1 MILIDITKTNII
13 EAREHHIKCLTSKI
27 LKSVSDSNNSGIKS
41 FLTEDKIKCILGS
54 LPEELLRLNRLF
66 FQEVIENFEIED
78 WKTYNGITKTK
89 NFSQEENCLKNIFDN
104 VYSEIGEIFNYS
116 DFTTKN
122 EKYDAYHLAEK
133 LDIPTCPYC
142 NRMYTK
148 TVMGEAGEKI
158 IRPEFDH
165 WFPKSQY
172 PLLALSFYNL
182 IPSCH
187 ICNSNLKGKIKP
199 DLKYHFHPYNPINN
213 FHPIFSYELKDYD
226 SYKIKIGFRGEFD
239 DKGKFEESLKIFEL
253 ENIYQAHE
261 DEVKDLIKIRQ
272 AYSDKYIDI
281 LNNSLEKKIHL
292 SKEEVYRLAFGVHYE
307 EDKFDRRPL
316 SKLKKDILTELGI
329 I

>member
-89 NFSQEENCLKNIFDN
+89 NFSQEENRLKNIFDN

-272 AYSDKYIDI
+272 AYSDKYIDM
-281 LNNSLEKKIHL
+281 LNNSLKGVNL

>member
-1 MILIDITKTNII
+1 MIPIDITKTNII
-13 EAREHHIKCLTSKI
+13 EAREYHYRIMRYII
-27 LKSVSDSNNSGIKS
+27 LKKIKGNQFKEKSPLKNMKIRHISGVSYCIEKYFEDEDNLKRVLIGLPTELDSIKS
-41 FLTEDKIKCILGS
+41 KFRKDKDIRKIFHYDNWLS
-54 LPEELLRLNRLF
+54 Y
-66 FQEVIENFEIED
+66 D
-78 WKTYNGITKTK
+78 KYNA
-89 NFSQEENCLKNIFDN
+89 
-104 VYSEIGEIFNYS
+104 
-116 DFTTKN
+116 
-122 EKYDAYHLAEK
+122 YDLAKK

-148 TVMGEAGEKI
+148 TVTGEAGGKI

-187 ICNSNLKGKIKP
+187 ICNSNVKGKTEFKL
-199 DLKYHFHPYNPINN
+199 DTHFHPYNPSSNLKAT
-213 FHPIFSYELKDYD
+213 FSYNHKSYD
-226 SYKIKIGFRGEFD
+226 DYKIKINTKD
-239 DKGKFEESLKIFEL
+239 DFSRDSVEAFQL

-261 DEVKDLIKIRQ
+261 DEVKDLIKIRK
-272 AYSDKYIDI
+272 AYSDKYIEI
-281 LNNSLEKKIHL
+281 LNDSLKGVNL

-307 EDKFDRRPL
+307 DEKFDRRPL

>member
-1 MILIDITKTNII
+1 MIPIDITKSNII
-13 EAREHHIKCLTSKI
+13 EARDYHYRIMRYII
-27 LKSVSDSNNSGIKS
+27 LKKIRGNQFKESPPLKDMKIKS
-41 FLTEDKIKCILGS
+41 IKGVSYCIKKYFEDEDNLKRVLIGLPTELDSIKS
-54 LPEELLRLNRLF
+54 KFRK
-66 FQEVIENFEIED
+66 D
-78 WKTYNGITKTK
+78 
-89 NFSQEENCLKNIFDN
+89 KNIRKIFDYEN
-104 VYSEIGEIFNYS
+104 WLNYDKYNAY
-116 DFTTKN
+116 DFAK
-122 EKYDAYHLAEK
+122 K

-142 NRMYTK
+142 NRTYTK
-148 TVMGEAGEKI
+148 TVIIQKKEKI

-165 WFPKSQY
+165 WFPKSEY

-187 ICNSNLKGKIKP
+187 ICNSNVKGKTEFKL
-199 DLKYHFHPYNPINN
+199 DTHFHPYNSASNVKAT
-213 FHPIFSYELKDYD
+213 FSYN
-226 SYKIKIGFRGEFD
+226 YKSCDGYRIKINTKD
-239 DKGKFEESLKIFEL
+239 DFSRDSVEAFQL

-272 AYSDKYIDI
+272 AYSDKYIEI
-281 LNNSLEKKIHL
+281 LNKSLKINL

>member
-1 MILIDITKTNII
+1 MISIDITKANII
-13 EAREHHIKCLTSKI
+13 EAKEYHYRIMRYII
-27 LKSVSDSNNSGIKS
+27 LKKIKGNQFKEKSPLKNMKIQYISGVSYCIKKYFENEDNLKKVLIGLPTELDSIKS
-41 FLTEDKIKCILGS
+41 KFC
-54 LPEELLRLNRLF
+54 
-66 FQEVIENFEIED
+66 
-78 WKTYNGITKTK
+78 
-89 NFSQEENCLKNIFDN
+89 
-104 VYSEIGEIFNYS
+104 
-116 DFTTKN
+116 KN
-122 EKYDAYHLAEK
+122 EKIRKIFDYDNWLSNDKYNAYDLAKK

-148 TVMGEAGEKI
+148 TVMGKAGEKI

-165 WFPKSQY
+165 WFSKNQY

-187 ICNSNLKGKIKP
+187 ICNSNIKGKTEFKL
-199 DLKYHFHPYNPINN
+199 DSHFHPYNLVSNLKAT
-213 FHPIFSYELKDYD
+213 FSYNHKSYD
-226 SYKIKIGFRGEFD
+226 DYKIKINTED
-239 DKGKFEESLKIFEL
+239 DFSRDSVKAFQL

-261 DEVKDLIKIRQ
+261 DEVKDLIKMRQ

>member
-1 MILIDITKTNII
+1 MILIDITKSNII
-13 EAREHHIKCLTSKI
+13 EAREQHIKSLTPKI
-27 LKSVSDSNNSGIKS
+27 LKSVSDSDNSGINS
-41 FLTEDKIKCILGS
+41 FLTEDRIKCILGG

-66 FQEVIENFEIED
+66 FQDVIENFKIED
-78 WKTYNGITKTK
+78 WEAYNDITKI
-89 NFSQEENCLKNIFDN
+89 NQPEEKRRLRNIFDN
-104 VYSEIGEIFNYS
+104 IYVEIEDIFDYGKFSKKRN
-116 DFTTKN
+116 KQ
-122 EKYDAYHLAEK
+122 YDIYDLAEK

-187 ICNSNLKGKIKP
+187 ICNSNLKGNIKP

-226 SYKIKIGFRGEFD
+226 SYKIKIGFRGEF
-239 DKGKFEESLKIFEL
+239 KEKKEFEKSLKIFEL

-272 AYSDKYIDI
+272 AYSDKYIDM
-281 LNNSLEKKIHL
+281 LNDSLKGVNL

-307 EDKFDRRPL
+307 DDKFDRRPL

>member
-1 MILIDITKTNII
+1 MIPIDITKPNII
-13 EAREHHIKCLTSKI
+13 EAREHHIKYLTPKI
-27 LKSVSDSNNSGIKS
+27 LEEVSKSTNQKIKS
-41 FLTEDKIKCILGS
+41 ILTEDNIKSILGS

-104 VYSEIGEIFNYS
+104 VYSEVGEIFNYS
-116 DFTTKN
+116 DFTIKN

-172 PLLALSFYNL
+172 PLSS
-182 IPSCH
+182 I
-187 ICNSNLKGKIKP
+187 
-199 DLKYHFHPYNPINN
+199 
-213 FHPIFSYELKDYD
+213 
-226 SYKIKIGFRGEFD
+226 
-239 DKGKFEESLKIFEL
+239 
-253 ENIYQAHE
+253 
-261 DEVKDLIKIRQ
+261 
-272 AYSDKYIDI
+272 
-281 LNNSLEKKIHL
+281 
-292 SKEEVYRLAFGVHYE
+292 
-307 EDKFDRRPL
+307 
-316 SKLKKDILTELGI
+316 
-329 I
+329 

>member
-1 MILIDITKTNII
+1 MIPIDITKSNII
-13 EAREHHIKCLTSKI
+13 EAREHHIKCLTPKI
-27 LKSVSDSNNSGIKS
+27 LKSVSDSNNLQIKS
-41 FLTEDKIKCILGS
+41 FLTEEKIKYILGES
-54 LPEELLRLNRLF
+54 PKKIYQLNLLFLRKTINSFRLKDWEVCNNNTPEETAHLKSIFND
-66 FQEVIENFEIED
+66 VYTEIE
-78 WKTYNGITKTK
+78 K
-89 NFSQEENCLKNIFDN
+89 
-104 VYSEIGEIFNYS
+104 IFNYEN
-116 DFTTKN
+116 FTTKKKK
-122 EKYDAYHLAEK
+122 EYDAYHLAEK

-239 DKGKFEESLKIFEL
+239 EKGKFEESLKIFEL

>member
-89 NFSQEENCLKNIFDN
+89 NFSQEDN
-104 VYSEIGEIFNYS
+104 VYSEVGEIFNYS
-116 DFTTKN
+116 DFTIKN

-239 DKGKFEESLKIFEL
+239 EKGKFEESLKIFEL
-253 ENIYQAHE
+253 ENIYQTHE

-281 LNNSLEKKIHL
+281 LNNSLGKKIHL
-292 SKEEVYRLAFGVHYE
+292 SKEEIYRLAFGVHYE
-307 EDKFDRRPL
+307 EDKFDRRLL

>member
-1 MILIDITKTNII
+1 MIPIDITKPNII
-13 EAREHHIKCLTSKI
+13 EAREHHIKYLTPKI
-27 LKSVSDSNNSGIKS
+27 LEEVSKSTNQKIKS
-41 FLTEDKIKCILGS
+41 ILTEDNIKSILGTF
-54 LPEELLRLNRLF
+54 PEELLQLNLSF
-66 FQEVIENFEIED
+66 LQAVIENFKLED
-78 WKTYNGITKTK
+78 WEAYNRITRTR
-89 NFSQEENCLKNIFDN
+89 NFSQEENRLKNIFDN
-104 VYSEIGEIFNYS
+104 VYSEVGEIFNYR

-122 EKYDAYHLAEK
+122 EKYDA
-133 LDIPTCPYC
+133 YC

-199 DLKYHFHPYNPINN
+199 DLKYHFHPYNSINN

-239 DKGKFEESLKIFEL
+239 EKGKFEESLKIFEL

-272 AYSDKYIDI
+272 AYSDKYIDM
-281 LNNSLEKKIHL
+281 LNDSLEGVNL

>member
-1 MILIDITKTNII
+1 MIPIDITKANII
-13 EAREHHIKCLTSKI
+13 EAREHHIKCLTPKI
-27 LKSVSDSNNSGIKS
+27 LKSVSDSNNLQIKS
-41 FLTEDKIKCILGS
+41 FLTEDRIKCILGG
-54 LPEELLRLNRLF
+54 LPEELLQLNRLF
-66 FQEVIENFEIED
+66 FQDVIENFKIED
-78 WKTYNGITKTK
+78 WEAYNDITKI
-89 NFSQEENCLKNIFDN
+89 NQPEEKRRLRNIFDN
-104 VYSEIGEIFNYS
+104 IYVEIEDIFDYGKFSKKRN
-116 DFTTKN
+116 KQ
-122 EKYDAYHLAEK
+122 YDIYDLAEK

-148 TVMGEAGEKI
+148 TVIGELGEKI

-226 SYKIKIGFRGEFD
+226 SYKIKFGFRGEFD
-239 DKGKFEESLKIFEL
+239 EKEKFEESLKIFEL

-272 AYSDKYIDI
+272 AYSDKYIEI
-281 LNNSLEKKIHL
+281 LNDSLKGVNL

>member
-1 MILIDITKTNII
+1 MILIDITKANII
-13 EAREHHIKCLTSKI
+13 EARDYHIKCLTPKI
-27 LKSVSDSNNSGIKS
+27 LESVSDSNNLEIKS
-41 FLTEDKIKCILGS
+41 FLTEEKIKCILGGS
-54 LPEELLRLNRLF
+54 PKKIYQLNLLFLRKTIDNFRFKDWEAYNDITKINQPEEKRRLR
-66 FQEVIENFEIED
+66 
-78 WKTYNGITKTK
+78 
-89 NFSQEENCLKNIFDN
+89 NIFDN
-104 VYSEIGEIFNYS
+104 VYNEIEKIFSYKN
-116 DFTTKN
+116 FTTKKKK
-122 EKYDAYHLAEK
+122 EYDTYDLAEN

-148 TVMGEAGEKI
+148 TVKGKAGKKI

-165 WFPKSQY
+165 WFPKSEY

-187 ICNSNLKGKIKP
+187 ICNSNVKGKTEFKL
-199 DLKYHFHPYNPINN
+199 DTHFHPYNSASNVKAT
-213 FHPIFSYELKDYD
+213 FSYN
-226 SYKIKIGFRGEFD
+226 YKSCDGYRIKINTKD
-239 DKGKFEESLKIFEL
+239 DFSRDSVEAFQL

-272 AYSDKYIDI
+272 AYSDKYIEI
-281 LNNSLEKKIHL
+281 LKNSLKGLSL

>member
-1 MILIDITKTNII
+1 MIPIDITKSNII
-13 EAREHHIKCLTSKI
+13 EARDYHYRIMRYII
-27 LKSVSDSNNSGIKS
+27 LKKIRGNQFKESPPLKDMKIKS
-41 FLTEDKIKCILGS
+41 IKGVSYCIKK
-54 LPEELLRLNRLF
+54 
-66 FQEVIENFEIED
+66 NFEDED
-78 WKTYNGITKTK
+78 NLKRVLIGLPTELDSIKSK
-89 NFSQEENCLKNIFDN
+89 FRKDKNIRKIFDYEN
-104 VYSEIGEIFNYS
+104 WLNYDKYNAY
-116 DFTTKN
+116 DFAK
-122 EKYDAYHLAEK
+122 K

-142 NRMYTK
+142 NRTYTK
-148 TVMGEAGEKI
+148 TVITQKGEKI

-165 WFPKSQY
+165 WFPKSEY

-187 ICNSNLKGKIKP
+187 ICNSNVKGKTEFKL
-199 DLKYHFHPYNPINN
+199 DTHFHPYNSASNVKAT
-213 FHPIFSYELKDYD
+213 FSYN
-226 SYKIKIGFRGEFD
+226 YKSCDGYRIKINTKD
-239 DKGKFEESLKIFEL
+239 DFSRDSVEAFQL

-272 AYSDKYIDI
+272 AYSDKYIEI
-281 LNNSLEKKIHL
+281 LKNSLKGLSL

>member
-1 MILIDITKTNII
+1 MIPIDITKANII
-13 EAREHHIKCLTSKI
+13 EAKEYHYRIMRYIILKKIKGNQFKEKSPLKNMKIQYISGVSHCIKKYFENEDNLKKI
-27 LKSVSDSNNSGIKS
+27 LIGLPTELDSIKS
-41 FLTEDKIKCILGS
+41 IFRED
-54 LPEELLRLNRLF
+54 
-66 FQEVIENFEIED
+66 ENIR
-78 WKTYNGITKTK
+78 K
-89 NFSQEENCLKNIFDN
+89 IFDYDN
-104 VYSEIGEIFNYS
+104 WLSNG
-116 DFTTKN
+116 
-122 EKYDAYHLAEK
+122 KYNAYDLAKK

-226 SYKIKIGFRGEFD
+226 SYKIKIGFRGEF
-239 DKGKFEESLKIFEL
+239 KEKKQFEKSLKIFEL

-261 DEVKDLIKIRQ
+261 DEVKDLIQIRR

-281 LNNSLEKKIHL
+281 LNESLENKIHL

-307 EDKFDRRPL
+307 DDKFDRRPL

>member
-1 MILIDITKTNII
+1 MIPIDITKANII
-13 EAREHHIKCLTSKI
+13 EAREHHYRIMRYII
-27 LKSVSDSNNSGIKS
+27 LKKIKGNQFKEKPPLKNMKIQYISRVSDSIKKYFEDEDNLKRVLIGLPTELDSIKS
-41 FLTEDKIKCILGS
+41 KFRKDEGIRKIFHYDNWLSYDK
-54 LPEELLRLNRLF
+54 
-66 FQEVIENFEIED
+66 
-78 WKTYNGITKTK
+78 YNA
-89 NFSQEENCLKNIFDN
+89 
-104 VYSEIGEIFNYS
+104 
-116 DFTTKN
+116 
-122 EKYDAYHLAEK
+122 YDLAKK

-142 NRMYTK
+142 NRTYTK
-148 TVMGEAGEKI
+148 TVITQKGEKI

-165 WFPKSQY
+165 WFPKSEY

-187 ICNSNLKGKIKP
+187 ICNSNVKGGKKT

-213 FHPIFSYELKDYD
+213 FNPIFSYELKDYD

-239 DKGKFEESLKIFEL
+239 EKEKFEKSLKLFEL

-272 AYSDKYIDI
+272 AYSDKYIDM
-281 LNNSLEKKIHL
+281 LNDSLEGVNL

>member
-1 MILIDITKTNII
+1 MIPIDITKANII
-13 EAREHHIKCLTSKI
+13 EAREHHYRIMRYII
-27 LKSVSDSNNSGIKS
+27 LKKIKGNQFEEKPPLKNMKIQYISRVSDSIKKYFEDEDNLKRVLIGLPTELDSIKS
-41 FLTEDKIKCILGS
+41 KFC
-54 LPEELLRLNRLF
+54 
-66 FQEVIENFEIED
+66 
-78 WKTYNGITKTK
+78 
-89 NFSQEENCLKNIFDN
+89 
-104 VYSEIGEIFNYS
+104 
-116 DFTTKN
+116 KN
-122 EKYDAYHLAEK
+122 EKIRKIFDYDNWLSNDKYNAYDLAKK

-213 FHPIFSYELKDYD
+213 FNPIFSYELKDYD
-226 SYKIKIGFRGEFD
+226 SYKIKIGFRGEF
-239 DKGKFEESLKIFEL
+239 KEKKQFEKSLKIFEL

-281 LNNSLEKKIHL
+281 LNESLENKIHL

>member
-1 MILIDITKTNII
+1 MIPIDITKANII
-13 EAREHHIKCLTSKI
+13 EAREHHYRIMRYIILKKIKGNQFKEKPPFKNMKIRYISGISYCIKKYFENEDNLKKI
-27 LKSVSDSNNSGIKS
+27 LIGLPTELDSIKS
-41 FLTEDKIKCILGS
+41 IFRED
-54 LPEELLRLNRLF
+54 
-66 FQEVIENFEIED
+66 ENIR
-78 WKTYNGITKTK
+78 K
-89 NFSQEENCLKNIFDN
+89 IFDYDN
-104 VYSEIGEIFNYS
+104 WLSNG
-116 DFTTKN
+116 
-122 EKYDAYHLAEK
+122 KYNAYHLAEK

-148 TVMGEAGEKI
+148 TVTGEAGEKV

-213 FHPIFSYELKDYD
+213 FNPIFSYELKDYD
-226 SYKIKIGFRGEFD
+226 DSYKIKIKIGIRRE
-239 DKGKFEESLKIFEL
+239 FEESLKIFEL

-272 AYSDKYIDI
+272 AYSDKYIEI
-281 LNNSLEKKIHL
+281 LNKSLKINL

-307 EDKFDRRPL
+307 DDKFDRRPL

-329 I
+329 IQIE

>member
-1 MILIDITKTNII
+1 MIPIDITKANII
-13 EAREHHIKCLTSKI
+13 EARDYHYRIMRYII
-27 LKSVSDSNNSGIKS
+27 LKKIRGNQFKESPPLKDMKIKS
-41 FLTEDKIKCILGS
+41 IKRVSYCIKKYFEDEDNLKRVLIGLPAELDSIKSKFRTDKKIRK
-54 LPEELLRLNRLF
+54 
-66 FQEVIENFEIED
+66 
-78 WKTYNGITKTK
+78 
-89 NFSQEENCLKNIFDN
+89 IFDYDN
-104 VYSEIGEIFNYS
+104 WLSN
-116 DFTTKN
+116 D
-122 EKYDAYHLAEK
+122 KYNAYHLAEK

-148 TVMGEAGEKI
+148 TVMGKAGEKI

-165 WFPKSQY
+165 WFPKSEY

-187 ICNSNLKGKIKP
+187 ICNSNVKGKTEFKL
-199 DLKYHFHPYNPINN
+199 DTHFHPYNPSSNLKAT
-213 FHPIFSYELKDYD
+213 FSYNHKSYD
-226 SYKIKIGFRGEFD
+226 DYKIKINTKD
-239 DKGKFEESLKIFEL
+239 DFSYNSVEAFQL

-272 AYSDKYIDI
+272 AYSDKYIEI
-281 LNNSLEKKIHL
+281 LNDSLKGVNL

-307 EDKFDRRPL
+307 DDKFDRRPL

>member
-1 MILIDITKTNII
+1 MIPIDITKSNII
-13 EAREHHIKCLTSKI
+13 EARDYHYRIMRYII
-27 LKSVSDSNNSGIKS
+27 LKKIRGNQFKESPPLKDMKIKS
-41 FLTEDKIKCILGS
+41 IKGVSYCIKKYFEDEDNLKRVLIGLPTELDSIKS
-54 LPEELLRLNRLF
+54 KFRK
-66 FQEVIENFEIED
+66 D
-78 WKTYNGITKTK
+78 
-89 NFSQEENCLKNIFDN
+89 KNIRKIFDYEN
-104 VYSEIGEIFNYS
+104 WLNYDKYNAY
-116 DFTTKN
+116 DFAK
-122 EKYDAYHLAEK
+122 K

-142 NRMYTK
+142 NRTYTK
-148 TVMGEAGEKI
+148 TVITQKGEKI

-165 WFPKSQY
+165 WFPKSEY

-187 ICNSNLKGKIKP
+187 ICNSNVKGKTEFKL
-199 DLKYHFHPYNPINN
+199 DSHFHPYNLASNVKAT
-213 FHPIFSYELKDYD
+213 FSYN
-226 SYKIKIGFRGEFD
+226 YKSCDGYRIKINTKD
-239 DKGKFEESLKIFEL
+239 DFSRDSVEAFQL

-272 AYSDKYIDI
+272 AYSDKYIEI
-281 LNNSLEKKIHL
+281 LNKSLKINL

>member
-1 MILIDITKTNII
+1 MIPIDITKSNII
-13 EAREHHIKCLTSKI
+13 EARDYHYRIMRYIIFKKI
-27 LKSVSDSNNSGIKS
+27 RGNQFKESPPLKDMKIKS
-41 FLTEDKIKCILGS
+41 IKGVSYCIKKYFEDEDNLKRVLIGLPTELDSIKSKFC
-54 LPEELLRLNRLF
+54 
-66 FQEVIENFEIED
+66 
-78 WKTYNGITKTK
+78 
-89 NFSQEENCLKNIFDN
+89 
-104 VYSEIGEIFNYS
+104 
-116 DFTTKN
+116 KN
-122 EKYDAYHLAEK
+122 EKIRKIFDYDNWLSNDKYNAYDLAKK

-148 TVMGEAGEKI
+148 TVMGKAGEKI

-165 WFPKSQY
+165 WFPKSEY

-187 ICNSNLKGKIKP
+187 ICNSNVKGKTEFKL
-199 DLKYHFHPYNPINN
+199 DTHFHPYNPSSNLKAT
-213 FHPIFSYELKDYD
+213 FSYNHKSYD
-226 SYKIKIGFRGEFD
+226 DYKIKINTE
-239 DKGKFEESLKIFEL
+239 DKFALDSVEAFQL

-272 AYSDKYIDI
+272 AYSDKYIEI
-281 LNNSLEKKIHL
+281 LNDSLKGVNL

-307 EDKFDRRPL
+307 DEKFDRRPL

>member
-1 MILIDITKTNII
+1 MIPIDITKPNII
-13 EAREHHIKCLTSKI
+13 EAREHHIKCLTPKI
-27 LKSVSDSNNSGIKS
+27 LEEVSKSTNQKIKS
-41 FLTEDKIKCILGS
+41 ILTEDNIKSILGTF
-54 LPEELLRLNRLF
+54 PEELLQLNLSF
-66 FQEVIENFEIED
+66 LQAVIENFKLED
-78 WKTYNGITKTK
+78 WEAYNRITRTR
-89 NFSQEENCLKNIFDN
+89 NFSQEENRLKNIFDN
-104 VYSEIGEIFNYS
+104 VYSEVGEIFNYR

-122 EKYDAYHLAEK
+122 EKYDAYHLAKK

-199 DLKYHFHPYNPINN
+199 DLKYHFHPYNSINN

-239 DKGKFEESLKIFEL
+239 EKGKFEESLKIFEL

-272 AYSDKYIDI
+272 AYSDKYIDM
-281 LNNSLEKKIHL
+281 LNDSLEGVNL

-307 EDKFDRRPL
+307 EDIMDR
-316 SKLKKDILTELGI
+316 
-329 I
+329 

>member
-1 MILIDITKTNII
+1 MIPIDITKSNII
-13 EAREHHIKCLTSKI
+13 EARDYHYRIMRYII
-27 LKSVSDSNNSGIKS
+27 LKKIRGNQFKESPPLKNMKIKS
-41 FLTEDKIKCILGS
+41 IKGVSYCIKKYFEDEDNLKRVLIGLPTELDSIKSKFC
-54 LPEELLRLNRLF
+54 
-66 FQEVIENFEIED
+66 
-78 WKTYNGITKTK
+78 
-89 NFSQEENCLKNIFDN
+89 
-104 VYSEIGEIFNYS
+104 
-116 DFTTKN
+116 KN
-122 EKYDAYHLAEK
+122 EKIRKIFDYDNWLSNDKYNAYDLAKK

-148 TVMGEAGEKI
+148 TVMGKAGEKI

-165 WFPKSQY
+165 WFPKSEY

-187 ICNSNLKGKIKP
+187 ICNSNVKGKTEFKL
-199 DLKYHFHPYNPINN
+199 DTHFHPYNPSSNLKAT
-213 FHPIFSYELKDYD
+213 FSYNHKSYD
-226 SYKIKIGFRGEFD
+226 DYKIKINTE
-239 DKGKFEESLKIFEL
+239 DKFALDSVEAFQL

-272 AYSDKYIDI
+272 AYSDKYIEI
-281 LNNSLEKKIHL
+281 LNDSLKGVNL

-307 EDKFDRRPL
+307 DEKFDRRPL